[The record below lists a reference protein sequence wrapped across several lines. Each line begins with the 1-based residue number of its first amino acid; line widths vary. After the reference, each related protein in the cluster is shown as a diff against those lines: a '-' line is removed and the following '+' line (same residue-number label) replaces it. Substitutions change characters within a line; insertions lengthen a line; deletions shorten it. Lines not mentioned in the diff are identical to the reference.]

1 MTSRQFLGEM
11 TTMRLLFLAIS
22 VLFAVPFV
30 ALAQDPKI
38 KLPTNYKSE
47 FTNYLSLD
55 RVQNHDQIIR
65 LFANDI
71 AMKGMNDGSEFPY
84 GSVLV
89 AEVYKAKKDA
99 NGEVVKS
106 ELGRRVRDKFA
117 LIAVMEKQP
126 GWGDGFEAQYKN
138 GDWDFAAFKPDGS
151 VAASKDLNACR
162 SCHAPLTKS
171 DHVFSFEHI
180 GEP

>member
-1 MTSRQFLGEM
+1 
-11 TTMRLLFLAIS
+11 MRFFMLAIS
-22 VLFAVPFV
+22 ALFAIPFI
-30 ALAQDPKI
+30 ALAQDSRI
-38 KLPTNYKSE
+38 KLPTDYKSE

-65 LFANDI
+65 LFTNDV
-71 AMKGMNDGSEFPY
+71 AMKGMKDGGKFPY

-99 NGEVVKS
+99 DGEVVKS

-126 GWGDGFEAQYKN
+126 GWGDNFKAEHKN

-162 SCHAPLTKS
+162 SCHAPLGKS

-180 GEP
+180 GQP

>member
-1 MTSRQFLGEM
+1 
-11 TTMRLLFLAIS
+11 MRLLLLVIS
-22 VLFAVPFV
+22 VFFAVPLV
-30 ALAQDPKI
+30 ASAQDPKI
-38 KLPTNYKSE
+38 TLPADYKST
-47 FTNYLSLD
+47 FTNYLNLD

-71 AMKGMNDGSEFPY
+71 AMKGMKDDGKFPY
-84 GSVLV
+84 GSILV
-89 AEVYKAKKDA
+89 GEVYKAKKDA

-106 ELGRRVRDKFA
+106 ELGRRVRGKFA

-126 GWGDGFEAQYKN
+126 GWGDAFEPQYRN
-138 GDWDFAAFKPDGS
+138 ADWDFAAFKPDGS

-180 GEP
+180 GEQ

>member
-1 MTSRQFLGEM
+1 
-11 TTMRLLFLAIS
+11 MRLFIIAITALL
-22 VLFAVPFV
+22 VVPII
-30 ALAQDPKI
+30 ALAQEARI
-38 KLPTNYKSE
+38 KLPTDYRSQ

-65 LFANDI
+65 LFANDV
-71 AMKGMNDGSEFPY
+71 AMEGMKDGGKFSS
-84 GSVLV
+84 GSILV
-89 AEVYKAKKDA
+89 AEVYKAKKDE
-99 NGEVVKS
+99 NGDVIES

-126 GWGDGFEAQYKN
+126 GWGEDFKAEHKN

-162 SCHAPLTKS
+162 ACHAPLGKS

-180 GEP
+180 GQP